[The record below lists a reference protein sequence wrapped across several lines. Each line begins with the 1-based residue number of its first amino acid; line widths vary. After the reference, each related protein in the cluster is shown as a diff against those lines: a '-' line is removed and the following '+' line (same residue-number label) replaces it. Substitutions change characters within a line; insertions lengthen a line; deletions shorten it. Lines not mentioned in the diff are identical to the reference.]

1 MLAAKIFLVNYLT
14 NTSFY
19 AIIKPSKESKEDST
33 MKTYTKYYKVTTH
46 RAHQGI
52 GRSIPI
58 TFYIAAE
65 NALHASKI
73 AQNMSGVKH
82 SRAIMSCIPITPDE
96 YLEGRKISAYH
107 RYNSSYA
114 R

>member
-1 MLAAKIFLVNYLT
+1 MLAAKLFLVNHLT

-33 MKTYTKYYKVTTH
+33 MKTYTKFYKVTTH

-58 TFYIAAE
+58 TFYIAAD

-73 AQNMSGVKH
+73 AQNMPGVKH
-82 SRAIMSCIPITPDE
+82 SRPVMSCVPITMDE
-96 YLEGRKISAYH
+96 YLIGKQISAYH
-107 RYNSSYA
+107 CQGR
-114 R
+114 